1 MYIKHLHVCNIILC
15 ELRAEKNYIKMSKW
29 WVRNIGKA
37 CEKKKQI
44 LLNSYFGCSS
54 SFNKAKNDSK
64 TRKTSPSS
72 VPRLLKHETVE
83 ENWMEKSLVKNWL
96 WYDKDREYATNLGCK
111 VCTQFREH
119 IEGIKYFE
127 EDWITGS
134 TNYHSLN
141 KINHAEGISHKK
153 SLFNLLA

>member
-1 MYIKHLHVCNIILC
+1 MSCYSCLALYLH
-15 ELRAEKNYIKMSKW
+15 
-29 WVRNIGKA
+29 GKT
-37 CEKKKQI
+37 K
-44 LLNSYFGCSS
+44 
-54 SFNKAKNDSK
+54 
-64 TRKTSPSS
+64 KTSSSS
-72 VPRLLKHETVE
+72 VPRLLEYKIVE
-83 ENWMEKSLVKNWL
+83 KNWIEKSLVPFNARNWL
-96 WYDKDREYATNLGCK
+96 QYDKDREYATNLGCK
-111 VCTQFREH
+111 VCTQFRER